1 MKQKD
6 QHNGHAEEFNKMVEF
21 DNENHHVSSVSIQLA
36 CRLRRYN
43 VVLNIFQTKWEGI
56 YISADSNDGSR
67 VPEVG

>member
-43 VVLNIFQTKWEGI
+43 VVLNIFQTK
-56 YISADSNDGSR
+56 
-67 VPEVG
+67 